1 MYLSLLPSK
10 FDQSKHMKT
19 KKITICI
26 LVNMGWVMLIKFFFK
41 VMFNELAF

>member
-19 KKITICI
+19 KEIT
-26 LVNMGWVMLIKFFFK
+26 NMRKESNMLLGVQLDVK
-41 VMFNELAF
+41 VSS